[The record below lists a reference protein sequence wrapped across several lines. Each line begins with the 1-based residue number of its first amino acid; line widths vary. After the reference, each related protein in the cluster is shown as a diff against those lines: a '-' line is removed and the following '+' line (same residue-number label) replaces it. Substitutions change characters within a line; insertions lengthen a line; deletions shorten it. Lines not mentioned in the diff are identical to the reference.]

1 MWLFR
6 FIYSAIIIVVFVFLR
21 DKIGIDIYYAV
32 AYALGVILAI
42 NLIETL
48 ISDLKSYKTV
58 SALIGGIIFLI
69 LGYLIMYP
77 LDTFITNEPVKLG
90 FYFVVTYIGILL
102 GYKNYTIVE
111 NLFSKI
117 SLKPVKTKILK
128 IPKVL
133 DTSTL
138 IDGRIVDVIDTG
150 FVEGVLIIPV
160 FVLKELQNI
169 ADSHEHLRRQKGKRG
184 LNVLQRLKEQ
194 KKIPLIIDET
204 DFTDVGTVDEKLVML
219 AKKIKGKIITTDY
232 NLLKVAEI
240 QNVEVLNI
248 NSLAIALRQ
257 TVLPGEELEIT
268 LVKEGKEHNQGVGY
282 LEDGTMVV
290 VENGKK
296 YIGEKVKVEVTS
308 LLQTETGRIIFTKL
322 R

>member
-21 DKIGIDIYYAV
+21 NKIGIDIYYAV
-32 AYALGVILAI
+32 AYSLGVILAI

-48 ISDLKSYKTV
+48 ISDLKSLKTV
-58 SALIGGIIFLI
+58 SALIGGIVFLI

-77 LDTFITNEPVKLG
+77 LSTFITNEPIKLG

-150 FVEGVLIIPV
+150 FVEGVLIIPI

-194 KKIPLIIDET
+194 KKIPLIIDES

-219 AKKIKGKIITTDY
+219 AKKLKGKIITTDY

-257 TVLPGEELEIT
+257 TVLPGEELEII

-290 VENGKK
+290 VENGKRH
-296 YIGEKVKVEVTS
+296 IGEKVKVEVTS

-322 R
+322 I